1 MKTVVF
7 GLFDDTSDARRVL
20 DQLAGSPL
28 DLETVSVVH
37 RDPAVQ
43 EALGAEA
50 GLPRR
55 RVLSTGALVGALLG
69 AAAGAYLGTAALAV
83 LGPLLTMGLGAAA
96 GAILGAAAAVLT
108 DRARVPAPLADDLVE
123 ALGGGATV
131 LTVRT
136 SNLATARAI
145 RDLFEAGGSRLLG
158 PPEQQAQPATGLGP
172 PGAPESPDAGAPAD
186 HALFAPP
193 WRRTPFAAR
202 PPRGISPDLESAPAP
217 DPGPDREDTDEAP
230 DAP

>member
-20 DQLAGSPL
+20 DQLATSPL
-28 DLETVSVVH
+28 DLENVSVVH

-55 RVLSTGALVGALLG
+55 RVLSSGALIGALLG
-69 AAAGAYLGTAALAV
+69 AAAGAYLGTSALAV
-83 LGPLLTMGLGAAA
+83 LGPLLAMGLGAA
-96 GAILGAAAAVLT
+96 LGAVLGALAAVLT
-108 DRARVPAPLADDLVE
+108 DRARVPTPLAEDLVE
-123 ALGGGATV
+123 ALGDGATV
-131 LTVRT
+131 LSVRT

-158 PPEQQAQPATGLGP
+158 PPEQTPD
-172 PGAPESPDAGAPAD
+172 PEAARSAWLAADSTDAGAPAD

-202 PPRGISPDLESAPAP
+202 PPRGISPDLESSPEP
-217 DPGPDREDTDEAP
+217 DTEREDRDEAP
-230 DAP
+230 DGP